1 MNIVEVKLSAFLV
14 PLVHLPM
21 LLHRIC
27 VTALETGN
35 FQQFGLVR
43 YMQNLISAASA
54 KVLRA
59 SERMVSG
66 AVTCFNVLINYF
78 PVFIKRGQNSSS
90 CVETS

>member
-1 MNIVEVKLSAFLV
+1 MEVKPSAFLV
-14 PLVHLPM
+14 PLLHLPV

-35 FQQFGLVR
+35 FHQLRLVS

-90 CVETS
+90 WVETS